1 MYIYFGIK
9 INELLYWKSDYGS
22 SNLFPF
28 EDGTRCGNIS
38 KEPFSFDNSY
48 PENDFDDYYSN
59 EERIFNDNNQKRGI
73 LRNNDTSNLEK
84 KSIFLW
90 FWIKMKQKLIENHL
104 IELMSNK
111 PKIKNIFV
119 VKKEISTTPKDIK
132 SINDIPPE
140 FFDEKSINDM
150 LNHEKIIN
158 LNVSN
163 AQSADLVFGSLFIA
177 LLFIEIEILF

>member
-1 MYIYFGIK
+1 
-9 INELLYWKSDYGS
+9 
-22 SNLFPF
+22 
-28 EDGTRCGNIS
+28 
-38 KEPFSFDNSY
+38 
-48 PENDFDDYYSN
+48 
-59 EERIFNDNNQKRGI
+59 
-73 LRNNDTSNLEK
+73 
-84 KSIFLW
+84 
-90 FWIKMKQKLIENHL
+90 MKQKLIENHL
-104 IELMSNK
+104 IELITNK